1 MIAVLNCSP
10 GAISHE
16 SDILGLMTP
25 ARSDKVRPGNRRV
38 TGKEQFYTPVELA
51 LKLTTQISPI
61 VGGLQGKLVIEPA
74 GGTGAFVKAAKEL
87 GATRVLSYDIEPKS
101 DGVQLGDFLEADLAG
116 IHGAITIS
124 NPPFGRNNS
133 LSIPFFNKA
142 AKHSDYIAFI
152 VPRSWR
158 KWSVIN
164 RLDRNFHLINDQ
176 DLSIDYVDDLGE
188 MVWQKSNL
196 RTCFQLWERRDAER
210 DLIKVQD
217 LGLVS
222 KVSPLDADVAVTVFG
237 YGCGLI
243 RTKFDRVPNSTLMFL
258 KLHDERVLDAL
269 KSADFSR
276 FFRNTAYTEALSL
289 QEIRFLLNEAI
300 FGDPSLVKMK
310 E

>member
-1 MIAVLNCSP
+1 MLNFVSL
-10 GAISHE
+10 ISRG
-16 SDILGLMTP
+16 DILENMTP

-38 TGKEQFYTPVELA
+38 TGKEQFYTPPELA
-51 LKLTTQISPI
+51 HRLTAQISPL
-61 VGGLQGKLVIEPA
+61 VGGLEGKLVIEPA
-74 GGTGAFVKAAKEL
+74 GGTGAFIKAAKDL
-87 GATRVLSYDIEPKS
+87 GATRVLSFDIEPKS

-116 IHGAITIS
+116 IKGAITIS

-164 RLDRNFHLINDQ
+164 RLNRNFHLIHDQ

-196 RTCFQLWERRDAER
+196 RTCFQLWERRDSQR

-217 LGLVS
+217 LGLIS
-222 KVSPLDADVAVTVFG
+222 KVTPEEADIAITVFG
-237 YGCGLI
+237 YSCGLI
-243 RTKFDRVPNSTLMFL
+243 RTEFERVPNSTLMFL
-258 KLHDERVLDAL
+258 KLHDERVLNTL
-269 KSADFSR
+269 KSVDFSR